1 MEENIGVN
9 VRLEKHKQK
18 KNVYILSYFNVPLKA
33 TLNEKWK
40 ASHRGKLV

>member
-18 KNVYILSYFNVPLKA
+18 KMFTYFH
-33 TLNEKWK
+33 TLMY
-40 ASHRGKLV
+40 L